1 MLHVY
6 MIYVPT
12 SHQKKSLATVCSNLR
27 EFALGDQG
35 PVWQEDPPRVLH
47 LCLLHQPDCDDV
59 THHCRH
65 CGPQQVSLQGHAE
78 FWAAFYKIPF
88 PFECKNS
95 KTIKST
101 TILLCRLF

>member
-35 PVWQEDPPRVLH
+35 PVWQEDPPCVLH

-65 CGPQQVSLQGHAE
+65 CGPQQVSLHMSCGISGSFLQDT
-78 FWAAFYKIPF
+78 FSF
-88 PFECKNS
+88 
-95 KTIKST
+95 
-101 TILLCRLF
+101 